1 MRWTLILTGVVLL
14 TRLVAGEADSLR
26 EARTLTDRWVE
37 ARKQVTGAR
46 VEWEGEKEMLVASR
60 QMFSSELQRLE
71 KELLEVGQGQ
81 TEVAGERAG
90 LEGEK
95 QELESVREA
104 ARLKAVELEGRLPR
118 LLARLP
124 EVLVKRLEPL
134 TARLPQDAAS
144 TTLRP
149 AERLQT
155 LVGILNEVEKFAG
168 GITVESEVR
177 RNPAGKDVE
186 VETLYLGLTQAYF
199 VGQGGAFAGVGK
211 PGDAGWIWKEE
222 EGLAKAVQQAI
233 AIYRNQQPAAF
244 VELPLEIQ

>member
-1 MRWTLILTGVVLL
+1 MRLRLILAGAVLL
-14 TRLVAGEADSLR
+14 TRLVAVGADSLR

-134 TARLPQDAAS
+134 TARLPQDAGS
-144 TTLRP
+144 TTL
-149 AERLQT
+149 RLQT